1 MKALIIKDILNLK
14 GQYKMIFGIL
24 VFYAVLSLSSSD
36 ANFLFGMI
44 SIILTMLTIT
54 SISYDERSKWDKY
67 ALTMPISRQDIVISK
82 YLLGLILALVA
93 LALNLIFVVLLGD
106 LPVKESIATS
116 FALFGISLLFLSFM
130 LPALFKYGVEKG
142 RFIMLLIFFVP
153 TAIVIIASKLD
164 IIEMISDIISNIPFS
179 QVILVLI
186 ILLMIIVAI
195 SIMASIRIYK
205 NKEM

>member
-1 MKALIIKDILNLK
+1 MKALIIKDMLNLK

-44 SIILTMLTIT
+44 SIILTLLTIT

-93 LALNLIFVVLLGD
+93 LALNLVFVVLLSD
-106 LPVKESIATS
+106 LPVKESIATA

-164 IIEMISDIISNIPFS
+164 IIEMISDIISNIPVFQLIS
-179 QVILVLI
+179 VLI